1 MFELRSSVL
10 IWIWTELA
18 FTSHAKWS
26 TVKLKIT
33 RVAPLI
39 LWKLDVTYIYINYS
53 NLLWINSDIIRGVV
67 VRCFFIFNYMIIK
80 INIYKK
86 IWKNNINK
94 KKIYVKTTMIWKWIK
109 KHIFLIESLIF
120 LFIYLFFVLT
130 MIFFKWKLIIIMETS
145 LN

>member
-1 MFELRSSVL
+1 LFELRSSVL
-10 IWIWTELA
+10 IWKWTELA